1 MLAGIETLAALL
13 ATQTFR
19 MPVVAQRLFTFR
31 CDGQTDTHTHKIEI
45 CNLMLLFKQMACTL
59 EPCTQHTYAHACT
72 YSPNVL
78 VYVYVRKH
86 LHMRLCVCERVCACG
101 CLNYQSKRVCRTC
114 GTSTF
119 HWSVSRSGQRFL
131 AKACTTLMTSEK
143 FMQVTD
149 WELNTEH
156 KYLYGMHVE
165 HKTKGKQMKK
175 TQNHRPLRR
184 Q

>member
-86 LHMRLCVCERVCACG
+86 LHMRLYVCVRVCACG

-149 WELNTEH
+149 
-156 KYLYGMHVE
+156 
-165 HKTKGKQMKK
+165 
-175 TQNHRPLRR
+175 
-184 Q
+184 

>member
-1 MLAGIETLAALL
+1 MDR
-13 ATQTFR
+13 Q
-19 MPVVAQRLFTFR
+19 
-31 CDGQTDTHTHKIEI
+31 THTHIRLKYVIW
-45 CNLMLLFKQMACTL
+45 CYYLNKWHAHLNRAHNT
-59 EPCTQHTYAHACT
+59 HTHTRALT
-72 YSPNVL
+72 VRMFW
-78 VYVYVRKH
+78 YVYVRKH
-86 LHMRLCVCERVCACG
+86 LHMRLYVCVRVCACG